1 MKNVFIVGYAPRYA
15 KMWVENGFYVVDK
28 MEEAEIVQFI
38 GGADVNPKLY
48 DELQHFSTT
57 VSLIQDETDIAA
69 YEQAKELG
77 LPCVGICRGG
87 QFLNVMSGGRMWQDV
102 DGHSLSNGHHLVDH
116 LTDETVMVSST
127 HHQMM
132 RPSDEGLVL
141 ATASE
146 STYRLTMESG
156 TSQKL
161 MAGDPDVEVVYY
173 DKTDCLCF
181 QPHPEFF
188 DKDHECQKYYFSL
201 IEHCFG

>member
-1 MKNVFIVGYAPRYA
+1 MKNVFIVGYAPEYA
-15 KMWVENGFYVVDK
+15 KMWLNNGFYVVDK
-28 MEEAEIVQFI
+28 MEEADIVQFI

-48 DELQHFSTT
+48 GERPHPTTTFSGYTDEQ
-57 VSLIQDETDIAA
+57 DIASFQ
-69 YEQAKELG
+69 QAKKLN

-87 QFLNVMSGGRMWQDV
+87 QFLNVMSGGSMWQDV
-102 DGHSLSNGHHLVDH
+102 DGHATRNGHHLVDH
-116 LTDETVMVSST
+116 LSDETILVSST

-141 ATASE
+141 ATATE
-146 STYRLTMESG
+146 STYRQSCGDVPEHSSG
-156 TSQKL
+156 DHS
-161 MAGDPDVEVVYY
+161 DVEVVYY

-188 DKDHECQKYYFSL
+188 DKDHECQQYYFSL